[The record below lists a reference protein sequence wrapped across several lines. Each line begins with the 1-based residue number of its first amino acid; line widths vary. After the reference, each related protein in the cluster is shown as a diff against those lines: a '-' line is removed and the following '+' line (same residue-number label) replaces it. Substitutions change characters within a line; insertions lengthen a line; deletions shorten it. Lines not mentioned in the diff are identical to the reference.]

1 MQHHMYVQLNLWYRI
16 GLILGGKTTT
26 MDVHGLYPR
35 AITAQDLS
43 PVRGGHDMSAID
55 HRLLRFRVSLLCSLQ
70 KGCICWEEGGGGGG
84 VMEDLV
90 VLV

>member
-1 MQHHMYVQLNLWYRI
+1 MDAAPHVCTTQSVVPNWLNLR
-16 GLILGGKTTT
+16 GGGETTT

-55 HRLLRFRVSLLCSLQ
+55 HRLAILSCLFHVACRRVVFAG
-70 KGCICWEEGGGGGG
+70 KKT
-84 VMEDLV
+84 V
-90 VLV
+90 VVV

>member
-1 MQHHMYVQLNLWYRI
+1 MIKSHEWMQHHMYVQLNLWYRI
-16 GLILGGKTTT
+16 GLILGGETTT

-55 HRLLRFRVSLLCSLQ
+55 HRLAILSCLFHVACRRVVFAG
-70 KGCICWEEGGGGGG
+70 KKT
-84 VMEDLV
+84 V
-90 VLV
+90 VVV